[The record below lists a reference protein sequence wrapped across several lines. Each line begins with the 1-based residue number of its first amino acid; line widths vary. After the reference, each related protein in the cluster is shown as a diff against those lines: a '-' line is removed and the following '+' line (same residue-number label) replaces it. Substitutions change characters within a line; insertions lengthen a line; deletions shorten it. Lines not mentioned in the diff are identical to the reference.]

1 MYHCILLLLFT
12 LATATTA
19 PICAEENDY
28 PADTC
33 WVVSENATLELEKG
47 KRVPLELGEGLYII
61 DIEDQRLFVARL
73 RLGRIQAQ
81 GWVDKR
87 HVANCFDTVPQFDPE
102 FTGKAVVGFRP
113 YLAIAQARYEV
124 TLTPGT
130 VTSTGTWT
138 RIDECLE
145 AAERLAP
152 GNLQVLWER
161 AMLPQHKPVAERI
174 RLLDAVISREPENAL
189 VFFWRAMAR
198 RESNNRSG
206 AIADFQRAVDIFE
219 RSDGQYANQEHLKKL
234 ATEYLLELREG
245 KSARCGGRGRPLDT

>member
-1 MYHCILLLLFT
+1 M
-12 LATATTA
+12 
-19 PICAEENDY
+19 
-28 PADTC
+28 
-33 WVVSENATLELEKG
+33 
-47 KRVPLELGEGLYII
+47 YII

-152 GNLQVLWER
+152 RQSASSLGTGY
-161 AMLPQHKPVAERI
+161 VATTQ
-174 RLLDAVISREPENAL
+174 A
-189 VFFWRAMAR
+189 
-198 RESNNRSG
+198 SG
-206 AIADFQRAVDIFE
+206 GTHPAA
-219 RSDGQYANQEHLKKL
+219 
-234 ATEYLLELREG
+234 
-245 KSARCGGRGRPLDT
+245 